1 MRGKLA
7 KLAGENNRSMN
18 AEIVL
23 ILQQALDGTQSPSNA
38 VPDTEAKALLA
49 AILQKLTERAIP
61 LDVDLWDTEHI
72 AAYLKRSYTTV
83 RDKIIVRPDFP
94 RPIKLNATQERAHP
108 LYKARE
114 VIQWA
119 EGLQEQ

>member
-1 MRGKLA
+1 MSEK
-7 KLAGENNRSMN
+7 E
-18 AEIVL
+18 
-23 ILQQALDGTQSPSNA
+23 
-38 VPDTEAKALLA
+38 LLA
-49 AILQKLTERAIP
+49 AILQKLTEKAIP
-61 LDVDLWDTEHI
+61 VEVDLWDTEHI

-94 RPIKLNATQERAHP
+94 KAIKINRNQERAHP

-119 EGLQEQ
+119 EGLQS

>member
-1 MRGKLA
+1 MWG
-7 KLAGENNRSMN
+7 
-18 AEIVL
+18 
-23 ILQQALDGTQSPSNA
+23 
-38 VPDTEAKALLA
+38 
-49 AILQKLTERAIP
+49 
-61 LDVDLWDTEHI
+61 TEHVV
-72 AAYLKRSYTTV
+72 AYLRRFYTTV

-94 RPIKLNATQERAHP
+94 CPIKLNATQERAHR

>member
-1 MRGKLA
+1 MAGK
-7 KLAGENNRSMN
+7 EMSER
-18 AEIVL
+18 E
-23 ILQQALDGTQSPSNA
+23 
-38 VPDTEAKALLA
+38 LLA
-49 AILQKLTERAIP
+49 AILQKLSEKTFPVEI
-61 LDVDLWDTEHI
+61 DLWDTEHV

-114 VIQWA
+114 VIR
-119 EGLQEQ
+119 